1 MARPRT
7 LVQAALAKT
16 ELTEPVQAEI
26 EAIRSE
32 LDAAYRDRFIEM
44 TQALGRQASALDRIL
59 HTLEML
65 VEHSA
70 PELRG
75 KLPGLRLAEPGE
87 DADIATIAADP
98 IAAGYSLSQ
107 QALAASL
114 NCSQS
119 DVSVL
124 LSEHPLKEDP
134 KFAVVVRRG
143 KQREIVN
150 YHARAI
156 DELRRLIEKPPASLG
171 TRGLKAVVRIRK
183 RRGSTVA

>member
-7 LVQAALAKT
+7 LVQAALART
-16 ELTEPVQAEI
+16 DLPEPVQTEI
-26 EAIRSE
+26 EGIRSE
-32 LDAAYRDRFIEM
+32 LDAAYRERFIEM
-44 TQALGRQASALDRIL
+44 TQALARQASALDRIL
-59 HTLEML
+59 RTLEML

-70 PELRG
+70 PELKG

-87 DADIATIAADP
+87 NADVATITADP

-107 QALAASL
+107 QALADAL

-124 LSEHPLKEDP
+124 LSEHPLKDDP
-134 KFAVVVRRG
+134 RYAVVVRRG
-143 KQREIVN
+143 KTREIIN

-156 DELRRLIEKPPASLG
+156 DALGRIIDKPPASLG
-171 TRGLKAVVRIRK
+171 ERGMKAIQRIRK
-183 RRGSTVA
+183 RRGSAG